1 MNAKSSRTL
10 RIISLFV
17 RAGVAVLIILIAGGI
32 FSVLMS
38 MRVDPERNPSESKGI
53 PVRTIT
59 TTAVSVPRVWEG
71 YGTVRA
77 MNSSTISAQLLAR
90 VIERPEEI
98 EAGLELTE
106 GQLIVRL
113 DSADAISRVQAAE
126 ASIASFQAQLDN
138 TDAQEARLREQIE
151 HAVEER
157 DIDSRN
163 LDRVREAAQGGA
175 GTDADIDTRIS
186 ALRRSERALAALEQQ
201 LEVLPARRDEIR
213 ALQSNARASL
223 ALAQEDL
230 ERATIVSPMDGIL
243 QDVYVE
249 EGELLNV
256 GDQVARIVDLTK
268 LEIPLRMPISAAATI
283 REGDL
288 VNLRSDGPVDT
299 HWQGEVSRI
308 APEADAASRT
318 MTVFVEV
325 AQDPS
330 RLGLNEA
337 VLLPG
342 QFVIG
347 RVETSER
354 SPRVL
359 VPRRAVSADR
369 VMMVGAGEQNGN
381 RVVPTDIRVSHY
393 INGRFES
400 IDPDETEWAVV
411 ESGLDQGERIIV
423 SNLDVLVGGMLISP
437 DNGSGGAPA
446 SASAQDAGGGS

>member
-17 RAGVAVLIILIAGGI
+17 RAGVAALIILIAGGV
-32 FSVLMS
+32 FGLLMS
-38 MRVDPERNPSESKGI
+38 MRVDPERNPSEAKGI
-53 PVRTIT
+53 SVRAMT
-59 TTAVSVPRVWEG
+59 TKAVSVPRVWEG

-77 MNSSTISAQLLAR
+77 MNSSTVSSQLLAR

-98 EAGLELTE
+98 EAGLELKE
-106 GQLIVRL
+106 SQLIVRL

-138 TDAQEARLREQIE
+138 TDAQEERLREQIE
-151 HAVEER
+151 HAEEER
-157 DIDSRN
+157 DIDARN
-163 LDRVREAAQGGA
+163 LERVREAAQGGA
-175 GTDADIDTRIS
+175 GTDADIDAAIS
-186 ALRRSERALAALEQQ
+186 GLRRSERVLAALEQQ

-213 ALQSNARASL
+213 ALKSNAGASL

-249 EGELLNV
+249 EGELLNL
-256 GDQVARIVDLTK
+256 GNQVARIVDLTK

-283 REGDL
+283 REGDF
-288 VNLRSDGPVDT
+288 VELRSDGPVNSRWD
-299 HWQGEVSRI
+299 GEVSRI
-308 APEADAASRT
+308 APEADPASRT

-325 AQDPS
+325 IQDPS
-330 RLGLNEA
+330 QTGLSDA
-337 VLLPG
+337 ILLPG

-354 SPRVL
+354 SPRVI

-369 VMMVGAGEQNGN
+369 VMLVGEGEQNGN
-381 RVVPTDIRVSHY
+381 RVVPADIRVSHY
-393 INGRFES
+393 INDRFES

-411 ESGLDQGERIIV
+411 ESGLEQGELVIV
-423 SNLDVLVGGMLISP
+423 SNLDVLVGGMLVIP
-437 DNGSGGAPA
+437 DEVAAAAA
-446 SASAQDAGGGS
+446 STSAQEVGGGS

>member
-17 RAGVAVLIILIAGGI
+17 RAGVAVMIILIAGGI

-38 MRVDPERNPSESKGI
+38 MRVDPERNPSESNGI
-53 PVRTIT
+53 PVRTLT

-77 MNSSTISAQLLAR
+77 MNSSTVSAQLLAR
-90 VIERPEEI
+90 VIDRPEEI

-126 ASIASFQAQLDN
+126 ASIASFQAQLDT
-138 TDAQEARLREQIE
+138 TDAQEERLREQIQ
-151 HAVEER
+151 HAKEER
-157 DIDSRN
+157 DIDARN
-163 LDRVREAAQGGA
+163 LDRVREAALGGA
-175 GTDADIDTRIS
+175 GTDADIDSSIS
-186 ALRRSERALAALEQQ
+186 ALRRSERVLAALEQQ
-201 LEVLPARRDEIR
+201 IEVLPARRDEIR

-256 GDQVARIVDLTK
+256 GNQVARIVDLTK
-268 LEIPLRMPISAAATI
+268 LEIPLRMPISSAATV

-288 VNLRSDGPVDT
+288 VDLRSDGPVDT
-299 HWQGEVSRI
+299 HWQGAVSRI
-308 APEADAASRT
+308 APEADPASRT

-325 AQDPS
+325 TQDPS
-330 RLGLNEA
+330 RQGLSEA

-369 VMMVGAGEQNGN
+369 VMVVGADEQNGN

-411 ESGLDQGERIIV
+411 ESGLDQGELIIV

-437 DNGSGGAPA
+437 DNGFVATPDST
-446 SASAQDAGGGS
+446 SAREEGGGS

>member
-17 RAGVAVLIILIAGGI
+17 RAGVAAMIILIAGGI

-38 MRVDPERNPSESKGI
+38 MRVDPERNPSESNGI
-53 PVRTIT
+53 PVRTLT

-77 MNSSTISAQLLAR
+77 MNSSTVSAQLLAR
-90 VIERPEEI
+90 VIDRPEEI

-138 TDAQEARLREQIE
+138 TDAQEERLREQIQ
-151 HAVEER
+151 HAQEER
-157 DIDSRN
+157 DIDARN

-175 GTDADIDTRIS
+175 GTDADIDSSIS
-186 ALRRSERALAALEQQ
+186 ALRRSERVLAALEQQ
-201 LEVLPARRDEIR
+201 IEVLPARRDEIR

-256 GDQVARIVDLTK
+256 GNQVARIVDLTK
-268 LEIPLRMPISAAATI
+268 LEIPLRMPISSAATV

-288 VNLRSDGPVDT
+288 VDLRSDGPVDT
-299 HWQGEVSRI
+299 RWQGAVSRI
-308 APEADAASRT
+308 APEADPASRT

-325 AQDPS
+325 TQDPS
-330 RLGLNEA
+330 RLGLSEA

-354 SPRVL
+354 SPRVI

-369 VMMVGAGEQNGN
+369 VMVVGTGEQNGN

-411 ESGLDQGERIIV
+411 ESGLDQGELIIV

-437 DNGSGGAPA
+437 DNGFVATPA
-446 SASAQDAGGGS
+446 STSAREAGGGS